1 MKCRHIFEKR
11 IYLISNRA
19 VAGNGLFTSKKEQA
33 EFLSKVDQYLSPI
46 CDVLAHSLH
55 DDQFQL
61 LIETKSRRH
70 FTKFFK
76 LTHKGKTDEG
86 FFLPLS
92 THIFSRLMSNLQVS
106 VAKKFNFRN
115 GRSGALFAARF
126 ERVLVENEIEAAEW
140 AHKLE
145 CKKRYFVNAKKWSN
159 RTIGESGAMPFAIG
173 SRHYFDWKFG
183 VGVQGGNGVDAC
195 GNGQEGI
202 TNNNLGDCF
211 KGILEPDHL
220 HLTLRK
226 MMVKHRIKFP
236 CGPNYN

>member
-11 IYLISNRA
+11 IYLICNRA
-19 VAGNGLFTSKKEQA
+19 VAGNTIFTSKKEQV
-33 EFLSKVDQYLSPI
+33 EFLNKVDQYLGPV

-76 LTHKGKTDEG
+76 LTHKGKTDER

-126 ERVLVENEIEAAEW
+126 ERILVEDEIEAADW
-140 AHKLE
+140 ANKLA
-145 CKKRYFVNAKKWSN
+145 CKKRYFVNEKKSIN
-159 RTIGESGAMPFAIG
+159 LISGHSGSLPFSSG
-173 SRHYFDWKFG
+173 SRQYFDWKFG
-183 VGVQGGNGVDAC
+183 ATVKGGN
-195 GNGQEGI
+195 EGDDGGLGSVGM
-202 TNNNLGDCF
+202 NKNNLGDCF
-211 KGILEPDHL
+211 IGILETDHL
-220 HLTLRK
+220 HQTLRK